1 MTFKSLKELAIHYDH
16 LFGPVPSRRLG
27 MSLGVDIVPLKTC
40 TLNCVYCECGATSHH
55 TLERAEYI
63 PAKIIIDELDNFL
76 ATAVPIDIDV
86 ITFAGGGE
94 PTLNSA
100 IDQIIKHLRTKY
112 SEHKIALLTNGTLF
126 HLKEVRQ
133 TIMPLDYVLPSID
146 AVSQPIFDK
155 INNPVTGFDYSSY
168 IEGLKIFSKE
178 YKGTLWVEVF
188 IVPGINDTESEL
200 KKIKKVLEEI
210 NPSRVQ
216 LNTLDR
222 PGTYHWVEPASNERL
237 HQIANF
243 LLPLPVEIITR
254 KFQNLQLNSE
264 NPQNIENLFTTLKRR
279 PLTIEDLAAALKKS
293 INETQVLVKGLMFKK
308 ILSSEEV
315 DGKVFYRIR

>member
-1 MTFKSLKELAIHYDH
+1 
-16 LFGPVPSRRLG
+16 

-63 PAKIIIDELDNFL
+63 KADVIIDELDKFL
-76 ATAVPIDIDV
+76 TTASPIDIDV
-86 ITFAGGGE
+86 ITFAGSGE
-94 PTLNSA
+94 PTLNTA
-100 IDQIIKHLRTKY
+100 IDQIIEHLKTKY
-112 SEHKIALLTNGTLF
+112 SEYSIALLTNSTLF

-222 PGTYHWVEPASNERL
+222 PGTCHWVEPASNERL
-237 HQIANF
+237 NQIANF

-254 KFQNLQLNSE
+254 KFQNLQSNSE
-264 NPQNIENLFTTLKRR
+264 NQQNIESLYTTLKRR
-279 PLTIEDLAAALKKS
+279 PMTIEDLAVALRKS
-293 INETQVLVKGLMFKK
+293 INETFLLIENLEHKK
-308 ILSSEEV
+308 ILSSE
-315 DGKVFYRIR
+315 KVGDKTFYRIQ

>member
-1 MTFKSLKELAIHYDH
+1 
-16 LFGPVPSRRLG
+16 

-55 TLERAEYI
+55 TLERAEYVK
-63 PAKIIIDELDNFL
+63 AGIIIDELDKFL
-76 ATAVPIDIDV
+76 TTASPIDIDV
-86 ITFAGGGE
+86 ITFAGSGE
-94 PTLNSA
+94 PTLNTA

-168 IEGLKIFSKE
+168 IEGLKTFSKE

-222 PGTYHWVEPASNERL
+222 PGTCHWVEPASNKRL
-237 HQIANF
+237 NQIANF

-254 KFQNLQLNSE
+254 KFENLQLNSK
-264 NPQNIENLFTTLKRR
+264 NQQNIESLYTTLKRR
-279 PLTIEDLAAALKKS
+279 PMTIEDLAVALRKS
-293 INETQVLVKGLMFKK
+293 INETFLLIENLEHKK
-308 ILSSEEV
+308 ILSSE
-315 DGKVFYRIR
+315 KVGDKTFYRIQ

>member
-1 MTFKSLKELAIHYDH
+1 
-16 LFGPVPSRRLG
+16 

-40 TLNCVYCECGATSHH
+40 TLNCVYCECGATSNH

-76 ATAVPIDIDV
+76 ATASPIDIDV
-86 ITFAGGGE
+86 ITFAGSGE
-94 PTLNSA
+94 PTLNTA
-100 IDQIIKHLRTKY
+100 IDQIIEHLKTKY
-112 SEHKIALLTNGTLF
+112 SEHKIALLTNSTLF

-222 PGTYHWVEPASNERL
+222 PGTCHWVEPASNERL
-237 HQIANF
+237 NQIANF

-254 KFQNLQLNSE
+254 KFENLQLNSK
-264 NPQNIENLFTTLKRR
+264 NQQNIESLYTTLKRR
-279 PLTIEDLAAALKKS
+279 PMTIEDLAVALRKS
-293 INETQVLVKGLMFKK
+293 INETFLIAENLKNKK
-308 ILSSEEV
+308 ILSSE
-315 DGKVFYRIR
+315 KVGDKTFYRIQ